1 MALNL
6 KCENAINIDERAES
20 QTPLQC
26 ENAINLNERAES
38 QETFC
43 EYLPI
48 DEQPIS

>member
-20 QTPLQC
+20 QRSLIC
-26 ENAINLNERAES
+26 ENAININERAES

-43 EYLPI
+43 EYLPRG
-48 DEQPIS
+48 E